1 MVEQAVQTGSVD
13 NLNAKKLLPGKG
25 TSGTQL
31 NGRQAQP
38 SSKTAGG
45 T

>member
-1 MVEQAVQTGSVD
+1 MVEQAVQTSSAD
-13 NLNAKKLLPGKG
+13 NLNAKKLLPTKV

-38 SSKTAGG
+38 SSKTAIG